1 MPVLEVTDVCVAF
14 GGAQVLTEVSLSVA
28 EKGVTGLI
36 GPNGAGKT
44 TLFNVVSGLLAPKS
58 GKVSIDG
65 HDVTKAGPARRARR
79 GLARTYQRLE
89 LFTSL
94 TVRDNIQVAGEIR
107 NSWSRRGRINVPGE
121 TDRTIELVG
130 LGDVA
135 DREVSEL
142 PTGRAR
148 VVELARALMTQ
159 PKVLLLDEP
168 ASGQT
173 EQETEA
179 FGRLLRQLVDDRDLA
194 ICLVEHDVGLVMGT
208 CEHIHVLDYGLVIA
222 SGTPEQVKNDP
233 IVVNAYLGAP

>member
-1 MPVLEVTDVCVAF
+1 MPVLEVSEVCVAF
-14 GGAQVLTEVSLSVA
+14 GGNQVLSEVSLTVA
-28 EKGVTGLI
+28 RGGVTGLI

-58 GKVSIDG
+58 GRVTIDG
-65 HDVTKAGPARRARR
+65 HDVTKSGPSRRARR

-94 TVRDNIQVAGEIR
+94 TVRDNIRVAGEIR
-107 NSWSRRGRINVPGE
+107 NSWSRRGRMDVATE
-121 TDRTIELVG
+121 TDRVIALVG

-148 VVELARALMTQ
+148 VVEVARALMTQ
-159 PKVLLLDEP
+159 PKILLLDEP

-179 FGRLLRQLVDDRDLA
+179 FGRLLRQLVDERDLA

-208 CEHIHVLDYGLVIA
+208 CEHIHVLDYGQVIA
-222 SGTPEQVKNDP
+222 SGSPDQVKDDP
-233 IVVNAYLGAP
+233 VVVNAYLGAP